1 MKKYTLIS
9 LGFAL
14 FLLFIIYLA
23 NIDAIP
29 MRYLYR
35 IPNFDKIG
43 HFTLFGLMAFF
54 ANRAMGCQ
62 RKELLGN
69 VVLVGSLWVIS
80 FVVLEEFSQI
90 FIESRNFDVTDL
102 MYDMVGI
109 YLGGFIAVVTSQPA
123 ESLWGWVPSPR
134 SFFSS

>member
-14 FLLFIIYLA
+14 FLVAIIYLA

-29 MRYLYR
+29 MRYLYA
-35 IPNFDKIG
+35 IPNFDKVG
-43 HFTLFGLMAFF
+43 HFTLFGMLSFF
-54 ANRAMGCQ
+54 VNRAMGCR

-69 VVLVGSLWVIS
+69 VVLVGSLWVTS
-80 FVVLEEFSQI
+80 FVVLEEVSQI
-90 FIESRNFDVTDL
+90 FIESRNFDISDL

-109 YLGGFIAVVTSQPA
+109 YLGGFVAVVTSQPA
-123 ESLWGWVPSPR
+123 ILWRAQADSESPIVL
-134 SFFSS
+134 

>member
-14 FLLFIIYLA
+14 FLLVIIYLA
-23 NIDAIP
+23 NTDSIP
-29 MRYLYR
+29 MRHLYA

-54 ANRAMGCQ
+54 INRAMGCR

-69 VVLVGSLWVIS
+69 VMLVGSLWLMS

-90 FIESRNFDVTDL
+90 FIESRNFDVSDL

-109 YLGGFIAVVTSQPA
+109 YFGGFIAVATSQPA
-123 ESLWGWVPSPR
+123 ASLR
-134 SFFSS
+134 SLIPGR